1 MNARLILKNSI
12 CFKSLFSYNQTLQGF
27 TSRISLLEGGST
39 PSNRKIGHK
48 TSLHQIFTPLDQ
60 RLSVVLS
67 IKKSLFVRFPP
78 SDKKKPSTKIPHPPY
93 LLMWKTLILILIE
106 DEINL

>member
-1 MNARLILKNSI
+1 MLDLSWKTAFASKVSFHTIRLSKAS
-12 CFKSLFSYNQTLQGF
+12 S
-27 TSRISLLEGGST
+27 SRISLLEGGST

-48 TSLHQIFTPLDQ
+48 TSLHQFFTPLDQ

-67 IKKSLFVRFPP
+67 IKKSIFVRFPP